1 MLQAHRVAA
10 NGFGLGL
17 FHLLDPSHQQREHP
31 LDTGRA
37 AFSIFGLFVHHRAIF
52 VEPRNAES
60 LGVGSAKLRL
70 SRGFLREI
78 DTEELEC

>member
-37 AFSIFGLFVHHRAIF
+37 AFSIFGLFVHHRGDF
-52 VEPRNAES
+52 VGSRKAES
-60 LGVGSAKLRL
+60 LEVERKAPSEPRL
-70 SRGFLREI
+70 PPG
-78 DTEELEC
+78 D